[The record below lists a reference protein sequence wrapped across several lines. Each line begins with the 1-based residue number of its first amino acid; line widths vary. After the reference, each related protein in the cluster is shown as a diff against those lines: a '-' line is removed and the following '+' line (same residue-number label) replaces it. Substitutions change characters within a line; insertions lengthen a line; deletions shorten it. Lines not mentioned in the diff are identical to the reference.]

1 MIEINNKNGNHNMDT
16 TKEHLLAKEAVEN
29 LRYKMSTDEK
39 FKTYFQFLG
48 INPKNLD
55 LDQVTEDIRKV
66 NGN

>member
-1 MIEINNKNGNHNMDT
+1 MIEINNKDRNHNMDA

-29 LRYKMSTDEK
+29 LRYQNPINEKMK
-39 FKTYFQFLG
+39 QYIQFLG

-55 LDQVTEDIRKV
+55 LDQVAEDIRKV